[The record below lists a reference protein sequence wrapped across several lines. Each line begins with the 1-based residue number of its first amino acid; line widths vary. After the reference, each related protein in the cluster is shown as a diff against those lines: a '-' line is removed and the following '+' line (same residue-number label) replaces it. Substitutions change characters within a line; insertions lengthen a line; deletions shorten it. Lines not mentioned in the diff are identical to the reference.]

1 VPMSGDTARRSAR
14 ATITRETT
22 VRAFAKINLS
32 LRILHKRP
40 DQFHELRSVFQTIS
54 LSDEL
59 QIRFTPLA
67 ETSTTIDGNIQ
78 IADNLVERAARLCL
92 DEIKLTGAVEFV
104 LRKRIPMGAGL
115 GGGSSDAAAVLLAL
129 PVLAGRI
136 VPLERLLAL
145 ASQLG
150 SDVAFF
156 LLGGTAI
163 GLGRGEEIYP
173 LPDRKPA
180 RGVLIAPDIHVATA
194 DAYRALS
201 ARLTTH
207 LQQNKLV
214 SFQSETWQGNRGRS
228 ENDFEEVVFERHPNL
243 KLLKSRLRELGAK
256 PAMMTGSGSALFG
269 IFESR
274 DQISRALESFKE
286 ESIYPISLV
295 SRASYRSVWLRRL
308 RPHIQGDPWPPRSR
322 YAQ

>member
-1 VPMSGDTARRSAR
+1 MV
-14 ATITRETT
+14 ITRDTT

-32 LRILHKRP
+32 LRILHRRP

-54 LSDEL
+54 LADDIR
-59 QIRFTPLA
+59 IRFTPSRD
-67 ETSTTIDGNIQ
+67 TSVAIDDSIQ
-78 IADNLVERAARLCL
+78 IADNLVERAAGLCL
-92 DEIKLTGAVEFV
+92 AELNLAGAVEV
-104 LRKRIPMGAGL
+104 TLRKRIPLGAGL

-129 PVLAGRI
+129 PVLAGRDI
-136 VPLERLLAL
+136 PLERLLAL

-156 LLGGTAI
+156 LLGGTAV
-163 GLGRGEEIYP
+163 GLGRGEELYP

-180 RGVLIAPDIHVATA
+180 RGVLVAPDIHVSTA
-194 DAYRALS
+194 AAYRALS
-201 ARLTTH
+201 GRLTTH
-207 LQQNKLV
+207 AQQNKLV
-214 SFQSETWQGNRGRS
+214 SFQSETWQEERGRN
-228 ENDFEEVVFERHPNL
+228 ENDFEEVVFEQHPNL
-243 KLLKSRLRELGAK
+243 KLLKSRLLELGAR

-269 IFESR
+269 IFQSR

-295 SRASYRSVWLRRL
+295 SRASYRSEWLRRL
-308 RPHIQGDPWPPRSR
+308 RPHIQGDLWPPRSR